1 MPLWGAINTLAG
13 SAALSRPDKELVDQ
27 LPLHL
32 QKVRPGGTIDLALRQ
47 VPFKAV
53 APSQGSSSLS
63 LAAYGGKRGKF
74 AGLRNQGATCYLNSL
89 LQAMYMTP
97 DFKHALQQCTA
108 SELPALPHALCRL
121 FSELQTSSYAVST
134 EPFTSTMQWGSVYK
148 QQDVHEFWTCLCERL
163 ESELK
168 SHPMHKLIESL
179 FQGKQR
185 DFVTCREC
193 GRTSHTEDV
202 FQDLK
207 LVVPLETPS
216 CPSSSTTT
224 AATAAT
230 STTTFATST
239 AAATAATTSTAAPAA
254 PAPAAAVAPPATP
267 CVASALAELL
277 KPEEMSGDCQ
287 YHCEACARKVDA
299 VRGVELRELPRVL
312 TLQLKRFGYDVR
324 TGQRFKVNTPFPF
337 DTMIDMRPFVA
348 AAAGGGGGGARPAPL
363 LYELYGVLVHAGS
376 ANFGHYYAILKDFE
390 SSEWFEFNDSRVE
403 PVNESDLR
411 AQFGGGGSS
420 SWSGG
425 SSAYMLLYRQ
435 RPAAAAAVEVAGA
448 VVATAAVARGA
459 ATAAMTAGAAVATAA
474 LGSRLGP
481 LAEEARIEEVPG
493 LATIAASR
501 DDSLAHELKRHCAG
515 QAAAVSGGGGGGCSG
530 GGAGAGGGAAAGA
543 GASAATATSVS
554 EAEVCAAVEGGG
566 EACDMETEETED
578 TGNPYVSMGF

>member
-1 MPLWGAINTLAG
+1 M
-13 SAALSRPDKELVDQ
+13 
-27 LPLHL
+27 PLHL

-97 DFKHALQQCTA
+97 DFKQALQQCTA

-163 ESELK
+163 EAELK

-216 CPSSSTTT
+216 SSTTIT
-224 AATAAT
+224 AATTAAT
-230 STTTFATST
+230 STAAFATST
-239 AAATAATTSTAAPAA
+239 AAATAAITSTAA
-254 PAPAAAVAPPATP
+254 PAPAAAVTPPATP

-348 AAAGGGGGGARPAPL
+348 AAAGGGGARPAPL

-403 PVNESDLR
+403 PVKESDLR

-435 RPAAAAAVEVAGA
+435 RPAAAAAEA
-448 VVATAAVARGA
+448 
-459 ATAAMTAGAAVATAA
+459 AGAAVATAA
-474 LGSRLGP
+474 VATAAVATGAAAAAATAAAAVATGAPGSRLGS
-481 LAEEARIEEVPG
+481 LADEAMVDEVPG
-493 LATIAASR
+493 LATAGATPR
-501 DDSLAHELKRHCAG
+501 GDSPTHELKRHCVG
-515 QAAAVSGGGGGGCSG
+515 QAAVGGGGGGGCSG
-530 GGAGAGGGAAAGA
+530 CGGCGG
-543 GASAATATSVS
+543 GASAATATSAPLVS
-554 EAEVCAAVEGGG
+554 EAEVRAAAEGGG
-566 EACDMETEETED
+566 DACDMETEETED
-578 TGNPYVSMGF
+578 SGNPYVSMGF

>member
-1 MPLWGAINTLAG
+1 MA
-13 SAALSRPDKELVDQ
+13 
-27 LPLHL
+27 
-32 QKVRPGGTIDLALRQ
+32 
-47 VPFKAV
+47 

-97 DFKHALQQCTA
+97 DFKQALQQCTA

-207 LVVPLETPS
+207 LVVPLETPPLS
-216 CPSSSTTT
+216 SSSSTTT
-224 AATAAT
+224 AAT
-230 STTTFATST
+230 STST
-239 AAATAATTSTAAPAA
+239 ATFGPPTAATAATAATSSTAAPAA
-254 PAPAAAVAPPATP
+254 AAPAAAVAPPATP

-337 DTMIDMRPFVA
+337 ETMIDMRPFVA
-348 AAAGGGGGGARPAPL
+348 AAAGGGGARPSPL

-403 PVNESDLR
+403 PVKESDLR

-420 SWSGG
+420 NWSGG

-435 RPAAAAAVEVAGA
+435 RPGGMAAEA
-448 VVATAAVARGA
+448 
-459 ATAAMTAGAAVATAA
+459 AGAAVGTSMVATGAA
-474 LGSRLGP
+474 AVAAMAAAGAATGAATGGLGSRLGS
-481 LAEEARIEEVPG
+481 LTEEAMVDEVPS
-493 LATIAASR
+493 LATASAATR
-501 DDSLAHELKRHCAG
+501 GDSLAHELKRHCAG
-515 QAAAVSGGGGGGCSG
+515 QAAADGSGGGCSG
-530 GGAGAGGGAAAGA
+530 GGGGCGG
-543 GASAATATSVS
+543 GASAATAASAPLES
-554 EAEVCAAVEGGG
+554 EAEVRAAAEGGG

-578 TGNPYVSMGF
+578 SGNPYVSMGF